1 MKDDILESVS
11 QRGDGAYDEEN
22 RRIQEISDELQRLCR
37 LHEAEPRD
45 GKSNGG
51 RFEIEQRSAEQYA
64 KSAGI
69 WIPMD
74 DIFDLGIPG
83 PSGNENDTYVAV
95 DTIYKVNNLL
105 NSGGICKLLDKILL
119 HNQLFPNT
127 AYRFH
132 GFTGY
137 DGRTIMPVLEQ
148 ERICES
154 QPATQIMIDTYM
166 AALGFER
173 DGGVGSFKNDKYRVW
188 DLVPRNVLVDKDGDM
203 YVIDAEIAMN
213 NERG

>member
-51 RFEIEQRSAEQYA
+51 RFEIEQRAAEQYA

-105 NSGGICKLLDKILL
+105 NSGGICKLLDKILKM
-119 HNQLFPNT
+119 
-127 AYRFH
+127 A
-132 GFTGY
+132 
-137 DGRTIMPVLEQ
+137 
-148 ERICES
+148 ICMS
-154 QPATQIMIDTYM
+154 SMRR
-166 AALGFER
+166 L
-173 DGGVGSFKNDKYRVW
+173 
-188 DLVPRNVLVDKDGDM
+188 L
-203 YVIDAEIAMN
+203 
-213 NERG
+213 

>member
-1 MKDDILESVS
+1 MNYDISESVS

-22 RRIQEISDELQRLCR
+22 RRIQEVSNELQRLCR
-37 LHEAEPRD
+37 LHEEESGD
-45 GKSNGG
+45 GKRNGT
-51 RFEIEQRSAEQYA
+51 RFEIEQRVAEQYA
-64 KSAGI
+64 KEHGI

-74 DIFDLGIPG
+74 NVFDLGTPG
-83 PSGNENDTYVAV
+83 PSGNENDTYVAK

-119 HNQLFPNT
+119 HNLIFPNT
-127 AYRFH
+127 AYKIH

-154 QPATQIMIDTYM
+154 QPATQIMINTYM
-166 AALGFER
+166 AALGLER
-173 DGGVGSFKNDKYRVW
+173 DGETGRFKSESYRVW
-188 DLVPRNVLVDKDGDM
+188 DVVPRNVLVDKDGDM
-203 YVIDAEIAMN
+203 YVIDAEIARN
-213 NERG
+213 Q

>member
-22 RRIQEISDELQRLCR
+22 RRIQEVSDELQRLCRLHEGDGAYDEENRRIQEVSDELQRLCR

-51 RFEIEQRSAEQYA
+51 RFEIEQRAAEQYA

-83 PSGNENDTYVAV
+83 PSGNENDTYVAK

-119 HNQLFPNT
+119 HNQLFLP
-127 AYRFH
+127 
-132 GFTGY
+132 
-137 DGRTIMPVLEQ
+137 DCCSL
-148 ERICES
+148 
-154 QPATQIMIDTYM
+154 
-166 AALGFER
+166 
-173 DGGVGSFKNDKYRVW
+173 
-188 DLVPRNVLVDKDGDM
+188 
-203 YVIDAEIAMN
+203 
-213 NERG
+213 

>member
-1 MKDDILESVS
+1 MNYDIPESVS

-22 RRIQEISDELQRLCR
+22 RRIQEVSNELQRLCQ
-37 LHEAEPRD
+37 LHEEESGDSQR
-45 GKSNGG
+45 NGT
-51 RFEIEQRSAEQYA
+51 RFEIEQRVAEQYA
-64 KSAGI
+64 KEHGI

-74 DIFDLGIPG
+74 NVFDLGTPG
-83 PSGNENDTYVAV
+83 PSGNENDTYVAK

-119 HNQLFPNT
+119 HNLIFPNT
-127 AYRFH
+127 AYKLH

-154 QPATQIMIDTYM
+154 KPATQIMIDTYM

-173 DGGVGSFKNDKYRVW
+173 DGETGRFKNELYRVW
-188 DLVPRNVLVDKDGDM
+188 DVVPRNVLVDKDGDM
-203 YVIDAEIAMN
+203 YVIDAEIAPPK
-213 NERG
+213 

>member
-1 MKDDILESVS
+1 MNYDISESVS

-22 RRIQEISDELQRLCR
+22 RRIQEVSNELQRLCR
-37 LHEAEPRD
+37 LHEEESGD
-45 GKSNGG
+45 GKRNGT
-51 RFEIEQRSAEQYA
+51 RFEIEQRVAEQYA
-64 KSAGI
+64 KEHGI

-74 DIFDLGIPG
+74 NVFDLGTPG
-83 PSGNENDTYVAV
+83 PSGNENDTYVAK

-119 HNQLFPNT
+119 HNLIFPNT
-127 AYRFH
+127 AYKIH

-154 QPATQIMIDTYM
+154 LPATQIMIDTYM
-166 AALGFER
+166 AALGFEK
-173 DGGVGSFKNDKYRVW
+173 DGETGRFKSGSYRVW
-188 DLVPRNVLVDKDGDM
+188 DVVPRNVLVDKDGDM
-203 YVIDAEIAMN
+203 YVIDAEIARN
-213 NERG
+213 Q